1 MNILFSNYIAKDI
14 AKSLGRKALF
24 SLHSSLLASL
34 LIFSAVTTSC
44 TEDSPKSS
52 PSTVIPTDEVVID
65 RTTFP
70 KGADVSW
77 VTQMEAKGMKFYSQD
92 GTEKELMTLLKDD
105 CGVNSI
111 RLRVWVNPTE
121 GWNNMDDVLVKA
133 RRANAL
139 GLRLMIDFHF
149 SDTWADPA
157 NQVMPAAWKDY
168 TFDQLKV
175 AMATHVT
182 TMMNKLKAYDI
193 EPEWVQIGNETRNGM
208 MYQAEEGG
216 DVVSYGGHYSNGAQ
230 FATLVNAGYDAV
242 KAVFPDSKVIVHIDS
257 GNKWDLYTRIFGNLK
272 TNGGKYDIIGIS
284 LYPDNDSWSDYIAAA
299 VSNMQQA
306 YATYGKD
313 VMVVEFGMDYDQA
326 DACKSAITKLMTDGT
341 ATGHL
346 AGVFYWEP
354 EAPNGYNGG
363 YKKGCFDGGKPT
375 VALDAFTAGS

>member
-1 MNILFSNYIAKDI
+1 MKTLYNKISQAVKTLCSP
-14 AKSLGRKALF
+14 SLTGRAGVGL
-24 SLHSSLLASL
+24 SLLLALTACSDADDPKTDL
-34 LIFSAVTTSC
+34 SNVTPET
-44 TEDSPKSS
+44 P
-52 PSTVIPTDEVVID
+52 VVID

-77 VTQMEAKGMKFYSQD
+77 LTQMEAEGMKFYNQS

-111 RLRVWVNPTE
+111 RLRVWVNPAD
-121 GWNNMDDVLVKA
+121 GWSNMDDVLVKA

-149 SDTWADPA
+149 SDTWADPS
-157 NQVMPAAWKDY
+157 NQIIPAAWKDY
-168 TFDQLKV
+168 TFDQLKAAV
-175 AMATHVT
+175 AAHVT
-182 TMMNKLKAYDI
+182 TMMNKLKAYNI

-208 MYQAEEGG
+208 MYQTEKGG
-216 DVVSYGGHYSNGAQ
+216 DIVTYGGYYNNGAQ

-242 KAVFPDSKVIVHIDS
+242 KAIFPDSKVIVHIDG
-257 GNKWDLYTRIFGNLK
+257 GNQWSLYSRIYGNLK

-284 LYPDNDSWSDYIAAA
+284 LYPENDSWSDYIAAA
-299 VSNMQQA
+299 VSNIQQA
-306 YATYGKD
+306 YSTYGKD

-341 ATGHL
+341 ATSHL
-346 AGVFYWEP
+346 AGIFYWEP

-375 VALDAFTAGS
+375 TALDVFKEDAE

>member
-1 MNILFSNYIAKDI
+1 MGL
-14 AKSLGRKALF
+14 
-24 SLHSSLLASL
+24 SLLLALTACSDADDPKTDL
-34 LIFSAVTTSC
+34 SNVTPET
-44 TEDSPKSS
+44 P
-52 PSTVIPTDEVVID
+52 VVID

-77 VTQMEAKGMKFYSQD
+77 LTQMEAEGMKFYNQG

-111 RLRVWVNPTE
+111 RLRVWVNPAD
-121 GWNNMDDVLVKA
+121 GWNNMDDVLIKA

-149 SDTWADPA
+149 SDTWADPS
-157 NQVMPAAWKDY
+157 NQIIPAAWKDY
-168 TFDQLKV
+168 TFDQLKAAV
-175 AMATHVT
+175 ATHVT
-182 TMMNKLKAYDI
+182 TMMNKLKAYNI

-208 MYQAEEGG
+208 MYQAEAGG
-216 DVVSYGGHYSNGAQ
+216 ENISYGGHYSNGSQ

-257 GNKWDLYTRIFGNLK
+257 GNQWSLYSRIYGNLK

-284 LYPDNDSWSDYIAAA
+284 LYPENDSWSDYIASA
-299 VSNMQQA
+299 VSNIQQA
-306 YATYGKD
+306 YNTYGKD

-346 AGVFYWEP
+346 AGIFYWEP

-375 VALDAFTAGS
+375 TALDVFKEGAE

>member
-1 MNILFSNYIAKDI
+1 MKTLYNKISQAVKTFCSP
-14 AKSLGRKALF
+14 SLTGRAGVGL
-24 SLHSSLLASL
+24 SLLLALTACSDADNPKTDL
-34 LIFSAVTTSC
+34 SNVTPET
-44 TEDSPKSS
+44 P
-52 PSTVIPTDEVVID
+52 VVID

-77 VTQMEAKGMKFYSQD
+77 LTQMEAEGMKFYNQG

-111 RLRVWVNPTE
+111 RLRVWVNPAD
-121 GWNNMDDVLVKA
+121 GWNNMDDVLIKA

-149 SDTWADPA
+149 SDTWADPS
-157 NQVMPAAWKDY
+157 NQIIPAAWKDY
-168 TFDQLKV
+168 TFDQLKAAV
-175 AMATHVT
+175 AAHVT

-208 MYQAEEGG
+208 MYQAEAGG
-216 DVVSYGGHYSNGAQ
+216 ENISYGGHYSNGAQ

-257 GNKWDLYTRIFGNLK
+257 GNQWGLYSRIFGNLK

-284 LYPDNDSWSDYIAAA
+284 LYPENDSWSDYIASA
-299 VSNMQQA
+299 VSNIQQA
-306 YATYGKD
+306 YNTYGKD

-346 AGVFYWEP
+346 AGIFYWEP

-375 VALDAFTAGS
+375 TALDVFKEGAE

>member
-1 MNILFSNYIAKDI
+1 MKTLYNKISQAVKTLCSP
-14 AKSLGRKALF
+14 SLTGRAGVGL
-24 SLHSSLLASL
+24 SLLLALTACSDADDPKTDL
-34 LIFSAVTTSC
+34 SNVTPET
-44 TEDSPKSS
+44 P
-52 PSTVIPTDEVVID
+52 VVID

-77 VTQMEAKGMKFYSQD
+77 LTQMEAEGMKFYNQS

-111 RLRVWVNPTE
+111 RLRVWVNPAD

-149 SDTWADPA
+149 SDTWADPS
-157 NQVMPAAWKDY
+157 NQIIPAAWKDY
-168 TFDQLKV
+168 TFDQLKAAV
-175 AMATHVT
+175 ATHVT

-208 MYQAEEGG
+208 MYQAEAGG
-216 DVVSYGGHYSNGAQ
+216 ENISYGGHYSNGAQ

-257 GNKWDLYTRIFGNLK
+257 GNQWSLYSRIYGNLK

-284 LYPDNDSWSDYIAAA
+284 LYPENDSWSDYIASA
-299 VSNMQQA
+299 VSNIQQA
-306 YATYGKD
+306 YATYG
-313 VMVVEFGMDYDQA
+313 
-326 DACKSAITKLMTDGT
+326 KLMTDGT

-346 AGVFYWEP
+346 AGIFYWEP

-375 VALDAFTAGS
+375 TALDVFKEGAE

>member
-1 MNILFSNYIAKDI
+1 MSRRFRRGFLTLN
-14 AKSLGRKALF
+14 
-24 SLHSSLLASL
+24 SSLLTCSL
-34 LIFSAVTTSC
+34 LILSAMNTACSDADNPKTDLSNVTPET
-44 TEDSPKSS
+44 P
-52 PSTVIPTDEVVID
+52 VVID

-77 VTQMEAKGMKFYSQD
+77 LTQMEAEGMKFYSQD

-111 RLRVWVNPTE
+111 RLRVWVNPTD
-121 GWNNMDDVLVKA
+121 GWNNMDDVLIKA

-149 SDTWADPA
+149 SDTWADPS
-157 NQVMPAAWKDY
+157 NQIIPAAWKDY
-168 TFDQLKV
+168 TFDQLKAAV
-175 AMATHVT
+175 AAHVT
-182 TMMNKLKAYDI
+182 TMMNKLKAYNI

-208 MYQAEEGG
+208 MYQAEAGG
-216 DVVSYGGHYSNGAQ
+216 ENISYGGHYSNGAQ

-257 GNKWDLYTRIFGNLK
+257 GNQWSLYSRIFGNLK

-284 LYPDNDSWSDYIAAA
+284 LYPENDSWSDYIASA
-299 VSNMQQA
+299 VSNIQQA
-306 YATYGKD
+306 YTTYGKD

-326 DACKSAITKLMTDGT
+326 DACKSAITKLLTDGT

-346 AGVFYWEP
+346 AGIFYWEP
-354 EAPNGYNGG
+354 EAPNNYNGG
-363 YKKGCFDGGKPT
+363 YRKGCFDGGKPT
-375 VALDAFTAGS
+375 VALEAFK

>member
-1 MNILFSNYIAKDI
+1 MK
-14 AKSLGRKALF
+14 GVRRKVFFTFHF
-24 SLHSSLLASL
+24 SLFT
-34 LIFSAVTTSC
+34 LIATLSSC
-44 TEDSPKSS
+44 TEDSPKSDLS
-52 PSTVIPTDEVVID
+52 GVTPETPVVID

-77 VTQMEAKGMKFYSQD
+77 VTQMEAEGMKFYNQG

-111 RLRVWVNPTE
+111 RLRVWVNPAD
-121 GWNNMDDVLVKA
+121 GWNNMDDVLIKA

-149 SDTWADPA
+149 SDTWADPS
-157 NQVMPAAWKDY
+157 NQIIPAAWKDY
-168 TFDQLKV
+168 SFDQLK
-175 AMATHVT
+175 AALSSHVT
-182 TMMNKLKAYDI
+182 TMMNKLKAYNI

-208 MYQAEEGG
+208 MYQAEAGG
-216 DVVSYGGHYSNGAQ
+216 ENISYGGHYSNGAQ

-242 KAVFPDSKVIVHIDS
+242 KAIFPDSKVIVHIDS
-257 GNKWDLYTRIFGNLK
+257 GNLK

-284 LYPDNDSWSDYIAAA
+284 LYPENDSWSDYIASA
-299 VSNMQQA
+299 VSNIQNA
-306 YATYGKD
+306 YTTYGKD

-326 DACKSAITKLMTDGT
+326 DACKSAITKLLTDGT

-346 AGVFYWEP
+346 AGIFYWEP
-354 EAPNGYNGG
+354 EAPNNYNGG

-375 VALDAFTAGS
+375 VALDAFK

>member
-1 MNILFSNYIAKDI
+1 MKTLYNKISQAVKTFCSP
-14 AKSLGRKALF
+14 SLTGRAGVGL
-24 SLHSSLLASL
+24 SLLLALTACSDADDPKTDL
-34 LIFSAVTTSC
+34 SNVTPET
-44 TEDSPKSS
+44 P
-52 PSTVIPTDEVVID
+52 VVID

-77 VTQMEAKGMKFYSQD
+77 VTQMEAEGMKFYNQS

-111 RLRVWVNPTE
+111 RLRVWVNPTD
-121 GWNNMDDVLVKA
+121 GWSNMDDVLVKA

-168 TFDQLKV
+168 SFDQLK
-175 AMATHVT
+175 AALSSHVT
-182 TMMNKLKAYDI
+182 TMMNKLKAYNI

-208 MYQAEEGG
+208 MYQTEKGG
-216 DVVSYGGHYSNGAQ
+216 DIVSYGGYYNNGAQ

-242 KAVFPDSKVIVHIDS
+242 KAIFPDSKVIVHIDS
-257 GNKWDLYTRIFGNLK
+257 GNQWDLYSRIFGNLK

-284 LYPDNDSWSDYIAAA
+284 LYPENDSWSDYIAAA
-299 VSNMQQA
+299 VTNIQKA
-306 YATYGKD
+306 YTTYGKD

-326 DACKSAITKLMTDGT
+326 DACNSAITKLMTDGT

-363 YKKGCFDGGKPT
+363 YKKGCFNGGKPT
-375 VALDAFTAGS
+375 TALDVFKEGAE